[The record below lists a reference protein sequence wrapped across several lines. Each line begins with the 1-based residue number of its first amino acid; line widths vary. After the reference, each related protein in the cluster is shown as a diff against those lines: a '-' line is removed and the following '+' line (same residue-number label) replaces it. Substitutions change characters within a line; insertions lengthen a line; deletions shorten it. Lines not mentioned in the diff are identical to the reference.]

1 MHDQDKNILKK
12 YNIVCVIVTVKRLLL
27 RFYIYEKM
35 CGVLRRR
42 FLKYELIRLLSFQ
55 ERIRAGQLCFYQKA
69 VNSTERDK

>member
-35 CGVLRRR
+35 CGV
-42 FLKYELIRLLSFQ
+42 
-55 ERIRAGQLCFYQKA
+55 
-69 VNSTERDK
+69 